1 MSDSSQ
7 PLAAMYRPP
16 EEILAHPRFPAAR
29 AAFVEAVLALYEGNA
44 FLNRLLLEAV
54 RQITFNMIVQLYCRY
69 DEADRSTWPTMR
81 LLKQQMVLF
90 GLSSPRRI
98 EDLVAKLVRFKLL
111 QQRPSQHD
119 GRVRILTP
127 TTAMMSLDLDWLA
140 ALYRPLQVM
149 FPDPGYPEPVK
160 CDPAFQRV
168 QRVVALGFSE
178 RGADILA
185 SNPGMLLF
193 HTRDAGV
200 TILVKLIQMTLAAG
214 KSTVELSYSD
224 IGTRFGVSRTH
235 VRKLLED
242 AERADLMR
250 LSGKGERLV
259 ELKPAMLGAFDR
271 FVAESM
277 SGHDLLY
284 GITRSRMTGAAGA

>member
-1 MSDSSQ
+1 MSSPDQ
-7 PLAAMYRPP
+7 PSAGMYRPP
-16 EEILAHPRFPAAR
+16 EEILAHPQFSAAR

-54 RQITFNMIVQLYCRY
+54 RQVTFNMIVQLYCCY

-98 EDLVAKLVRFKLL
+98 EDLVAKLVRFGFLE
-111 QQRPSQHD
+111 RHPSQQD
-119 GRVRILTP
+119 GRVRLLTP
-127 TTAMMSLDLDWLA
+127 TAKMMSLDLDWLA

-149 FPDPGYPEPVK
+149 FPDRGYSQPIK
-160 CDPAFQRV
+160 RDPAFQRV
-168 QRVVALGFSE
+168 QRAVALSFSAK
-178 RGADILA
+178 GADILA
-185 SNPGMLLF
+185 SNRGMMLF

-200 TILVKLIQMTLAAG
+200 TILIKFIQMTAAAG
-214 KSTVELSYSD
+214 NGVAELSYSD
-224 IGTRFGVSRTH
+224 VGARFGVSRTH
-235 VRKLLED
+235 VRKLLQD
-242 AERADLMR
+242 AERADLVR
-250 LSGKGERLV
+250 LSGQGGRLV

-277 SGHDLLY
+277 SGHDLLF
-284 GITRSRMTGAAGA
+284 GITLGQMTGD